1 MTLTDH
7 IEIDPSV
14 MTGKPVILGT
24 RIPLELIFRKLE
36 EGSSDPDLLAAYPR
50 LTPEDLRSAKNLLDT
65 CRRFDIAALSV
76 FGSALRQ
83 DFRPDSDID
92 LLVDFKP
99 NARVGLLTLS
109 RLRRE
114 FERLFERRVDVV
126 PRGSVKPALRKE
138 IEDHAT
144 VLYAA

>member
-36 EGSSDPDLLAAYPR
+36 EGSTETDLLDAYPG
-50 LTPEDLRSAKNLLDT
+50 LTPEDLRSARDLLDI
-65 CRRFDIAALSV
+65 CRRFKVAGLAV

-92 LLVDFKP
+92 LLVDFES
-99 NARVGLLTLS
+99 NARIGLLTLS

-114 FERLFERRVDVV
+114 LERHFERRVDLV
-126 PRGSVKPALRKE
+126 PRGSVKPTLRQA
-138 IEDHAT
+138 IEDRAK